1 MSKRKSLSASI
12 RILIDTL
19 AGLINRNET
28 KLKKDYALLKKNKS
42 RNLPE
47 FTKLVYVIQLH
58 QKSFPEF
65 PFCFFWTFISVAEIM
80 SQWNQLIGQSKE
92 MSTTKN

>member
-58 QKSFPEF
+58 Q
-65 PFCFFWTFISVAEIM
+65 
-80 SQWNQLIGQSKE
+80 
-92 MSTTKN
+92 

>member
-1 MSKRKSLSASI
+1 MSKRKSLNASI
-12 RILIDTL
+12 RTLIDTL

-47 FTKLVYVIQLH
+47 FTKLV
-58 QKSFPEF
+58 
-65 PFCFFWTFISVAEIM
+65 
-80 SQWNQLIGQSKE
+80 
-92 MSTTKN
+92 

>member
-1 MSKRKSLSASI
+1 MSKRKSLNASI

-28 KLKKDYALLKKNKS
+28 KLKKNYALLKKNKS

-58 QKSFPEF
+58 QWSFPEF
-65 PFCFFWTFISVAEIM
+65 PFCFFWRLF
-80 SQWNQLIGQSKE
+80 LLL
-92 MSTTKN
+92 